1 MPVSFKTRECHRLH
15 THTHT
20 IITENPVGFDGLTD
34 RCITAVVFAMFAA
47 LVTRTT
53 RFSVEPSRY
62 ISCTQAGDHHPSP
75 PRLNF
80 LGAVN
85 GTDFE
90 YFLDCT
96 PNYGTCH
103 VSSLWLCLGLWP
115 VCNCGRPLP
124 PRLTHIDTF
133 VERQLRRMRT
143 NASGK
148 LCSRCTLTSMTHVH
162 AAGLHN
168 GQRASGKHHSPLR
181 TRHAYGRR

>member
-34 RCITAVVFAMFAA
+34 RCCCVRHVR
-47 LVTRTT
+47 RTCYT
-53 RFSVEPSRY
+53 HHSIFCRTEQ
-62 ISCTQAGDHHPSP
+62 IHILHAGRRPPPQP

-115 VCNCGRPLP
+115 VCNCGRPHP

-133 VERQLRRMRT
+133 VGRRLRRMRT